1 MREERGCQRR
11 ITQLITPTWL
21 QSLGEKLQ
29 SFDTGVRG
37 HGGQLDPQDPPGLNI
52 HNTLFVLRRIAAISF
67 NVHPCLLPV
76 WYSALWWIHF
86 WSLWAV
92 KRSNA
97 IAFMNFFCI
106 NKSLETNIHV
116 LFQWKIFVE
125 KGAEPGPGAS
135 LLRPRELRLRL
146 PCAQHRLLQQWRPLR
161 RREPEVSGGW
171 PFCHRSVASER
182 SRDTQLPEYLKAS
195 GEKVIY
201 NEKIQSDK
209 EYLPTGRAK
218 NSTNLRNQR
227 YTYTLWI

>member
-11 ITQLITPTWL
+11 ITQLITPAWL

-37 HGGQLDPQDPPGLNI
+37 HGGQLDPRDPPGLNI

-116 LFQWKIFVE
+116 FFSVKNLRWKRSRT
-125 KGAEPGPGAS
+125 GTGSLSTPAS
-135 LLRPRELRLRL
+135 RVAAPPPLRPA
-146 PCAQHRLLQQWRPLR
+146 PPIAAVTTTAQART
-161 RREPEVSGGW
+161 
-171 PFCHRSVASER
+171 RSVWR
-182 SRDTQLPEYLKAS
+182 MTFLPQKCSLR
-195 GEKVIY
+195 EK
-201 NEKIQSDK
+201 
-209 EYLPTGRAK
+209 
-218 NSTNLRNQR
+218 QR
-227 YTYTLWI
+227 HSVTRISQG